1 MKYMTVIIK
10 SETFVLTN
18 EVTNATIHIALKECV
33 HVNEKVFVFV
43 IRINEIG
50 SVTNLDIV
58 KKLHFK

>member
-1 MKYMTVIIK
+1 M
-10 SETFVLTN
+10 
-18 EVTNATIHIALKECV
+18 

-58 KKLHFK
+58 KKVTFQISFNYIYYINKTSLLVFLCCKSSLRAPRYV